1 MQCFIRDQTNTGWE
15 FFDNPLAVLIA
26 TKAEEVRPVLDQVE
40 TATQQGYQ
48 CVGYVAYEA
57 ASALDTS
64 LAVHPST
71 QPLAVFGIFKS
82 CQRLTTLPSNKPSA
96 AWLRPVMS
104 CEHYTNKIQTIKT
117 LLAHGES
124 YQVNLTHTL
133 QGTYEGEPLDLFAAL
148 YAAQPTAYAAF
159 LHLNDLAI
167 ASVSPEL
174 FFCLDGDQIT
184 TQPMK
189 GTAPRA
195 SNAEEDLANKHALEN
210 SEKDRSENIM
220 IVDMIRNDLGRICQ
234 PGTITADN
242 LFSIESLP
250 TVWQQ
255 TSSVTGKTDAR
266 FSDILSTLFPC
277 ASITGAPKKR
287 TMEIINAL
295 EDDARGVYTGCI
307 GILKPDRSMRFS
319 VAIRTLVLETDTR
332 SASYGIGGGIVWDSA
347 PLSEWQ
353 ESLDKSKLLNGVS
366 PMLLETM
373 KYDPSDGVVLL
384 DRHINRLIAAANTH
398 AYPLNPTQAKELV
411 QRFSA
416 TEKMKLRLLA
426 DRSGRL
432 SLESS
437 DFPPIKTVFRLGLA
451 DAPIQREDF
460 RLRTKT
466 TQRTLYDQNRGARLD
481 IDDVILW
488 NEDNE
493 LTETTIFN
501 LYLKIQGVLYTPAL
515 PSGLLPGVYREHLL
529 ALGAAKERVLSVE
542 DLYKADGLYVSNAVR
557 GLCPAV
563 LVSHGFPGLSP

>member
-1 MQCFIRDQTNTGWE
+1 MQCFIRDQADTGWE

-26 TKAEEVRPVLDQVE
+26 TKAEEVRSVLDQVE

-71 QPLAVFGIFKS
+71 RPLAVFGIFKS

-96 AWLRPVMS
+96 VWLRPVMS
-104 CEHYTNKIQTIKT
+104 CEQYTSKIQAIKT
-117 LLAHGES
+117 RLAHGES

-133 QGTYEGEPLDLFAAL
+133 QGTYEGEPLDLFATL
-148 YAAQPTAYAAF
+148 YDAQPTAYAAF

-195 SNAEEDLANKHALEN
+195 PNAEEDLANKRALEN

-242 LFSIESLP
+242 LFAIESLP

-255 TSSVTGKTDAR
+255 TSSVSGKTEAR

-295 EDDARGVYTGCI
+295 EDDARGIYTGCI
-307 GILKPDRSMRFS
+307 GVLKPDRSMRFS
-319 VAIRTLVLETDTR
+319 VAIRTLVLDTDTR

-373 KYDPSDGVVLL
+373 KYDPRDGVVLL
-384 DRHINRLIAAANTH
+384 DRHINRLIAAASTH

-411 QRFSA
+411 QCFSA
-416 TEKMKLRLLA
+416 TEKRKLRLLA

-437 DFPPIKTVFRLGLA
+437 DFPPIKAVFRLGLA

-481 IDDVILW
+481 IDDVILF

-493 LTETTIFN
+493 ITETTIFN

-529 ALGAAKERVLSVE
+529 ALGAAKERVLSVQ
-542 DLYKADGLYVSNAVR
+542 DLSKAEGLYVSNAVR
-557 GLCPAV
+557 GLCPAI
-563 LVSHGFPGLSP
+563 LVPLN

>member
-1 MQCFIRDQTNTGWE
+1 MQCFIRDQADTGWE

-26 TKAEEVRPVLDQVE
+26 TKAEEVRSVLDQVE

-64 LAVHPST
+64 LTVHPSKR
-71 QPLAVFGIFKS
+71 PLAVFGIFKS

-96 AWLRPVMS
+96 VWLRPVMS
-104 CEHYTNKIQTIKT
+104 CEQYTSKIQAIKT

-133 QGTYEGEPLDLFAAL
+133 QGTYEGEPLDLFATL
-148 YAAQPTAYAAF
+148 YDAQPTAYAAF
-159 LHLNDLAI
+159 LQLNDLAI

-242 LFSIESLP
+242 LFAIESLP

-255 TSSVTGKTDAR
+255 TSSVSGKTEAR

-295 EDDARGVYTGCI
+295 EDDARGIYTGCI
-307 GILKPDRSMRFS
+307 GVLKPNRSMRFS
-319 VAIRTLVLETDTR
+319 VAIRTLVLDTDTR

-373 KYDPSDGVVLL
+373 KYDPRDGVVLL
-384 DRHINRLIAAANTH
+384 DRHINRLVAAASTH

-416 TEKMKLRLLA
+416 TEKRKLRLLA

-437 DFPPIKTVFRLGLA
+437 DFPPIKAVFRLGLA

-481 IDDVILW
+481 IDDVILF

-493 LTETTIFN
+493 ITETTIFN

-529 ALGAAKERVLSVE
+529 ALGAAKERVLSVQ
-542 DLYKADGLYVSNAVR
+542 DLSKAEGLYVSNAVR
-557 GLCPAV
+557 GLCPAI
-563 LVSHGFPGLSP
+563 LVPLN

>member
-1 MQCFIRDQTNTGWE
+1 MQCFIRDQANTGWE

-26 TKAEEVRPVLDQVE
+26 TKAEEVRSVLDQVE

-71 QPLAVFGIFKS
+71 RPLAVFGIFKS

-96 AWLRPVMS
+96 VWLRPVMS
-104 CEHYTNKIQTIKT
+104 CEQYTSKIQAIKT
-117 LLAHGES
+117 RLAHGES

-133 QGTYEGEPLDLFAAL
+133 QGTYEGEPLDLFATL
-148 YAAQPTAYAAF
+148 YDAQPTAYAAF

-195 SNAEEDLANKHALEN
+195 PNAEEDLANKRALEN

-242 LFSIESLP
+242 LFAIESLP

-255 TSSVTGKTDAR
+255 TSSVSGKTEAR
-266 FSDILSTLFPC
+266 FSDILSNLFPC

-295 EDDARGVYTGCI
+295 EDDARGIYTGCI
-307 GILKPDRSMRFS
+307 GVLKPDRSMRFS
-319 VAIRTLVLETDTR
+319 VAIRTLVLDTDTR

-373 KYDPSDGVVLL
+373 KYDPRDGVVLL
-384 DRHINRLIAAANTH
+384 DRHINRLIAAASTH

-411 QRFSA
+411 QCFSA
-416 TEKMKLRLLA
+416 TEKRKLRLLA

-432 SLESS
+432 SLESN

-481 IDDVILW
+481 IDDVILF

-493 LTETTIFN
+493 ITETTIFN

-529 ALGAAKERVLSVE
+529 ALGAAKELS
-542 DLYKADGLYVSNAVR
+542 LI
-557 GLCPAV
+557 
-563 LVSHGFPGLSP
+563 HI

>member
-1 MQCFIRDQTNTGWE
+1 MQCFIRDQANTGWE

-26 TKAEEVRPVLDQVE
+26 TKAEEVRSVLDQVE

-64 LAVHPST
+64 LAVHPSKR
-71 QPLAVFGIFKS
+71 PLAVFGIFKS

-96 AWLRPVMS
+96 VWLRPVMS
-104 CEHYTNKIQTIKT
+104 CEQYTSKIQAIKT

-133 QGTYEGEPLDLFAAL
+133 QGSYEGEPLDLFATL
-148 YAAQPTAYAAF
+148 YDAQPTAYAAF
-159 LHLNDLAI
+159 LHLNDLTI

-242 LFSIESLP
+242 LFAIESLP

-255 TSSVTGKTDAR
+255 TSSVSGKTEAR

-295 EDDARGVYTGCI
+295 EDDARGIYTGCI
-307 GILKPDRSMRFS
+307 GVLKPNRSMRFS
-319 VAIRTLVLETDTR
+319 VAIRTLVLDTDTR

-373 KYDPSDGVVLL
+373 KYDPRDGVVLL
-384 DRHINRLIAAANTH
+384 DRHINRLIDAANTH

-416 TEKMKLRLLA
+416 TEKRKLRLRA

-432 SLESS
+432 SLESN

-481 IDDVILW
+481 IDDVILF

-493 LTETTIFN
+493 ITETTIFN

-529 ALGAAKERVLSVE
+529 ALGAAKERVLSVQ
-542 DLYKADGLYVSNAVR
+542 DLSKAEGLYVSNAVR
-557 GLCPAV
+557 GLCPAI
-563 LVSHGFPGLSP
+563 LVPLN

>member
-1 MQCFIRDQTNTGWE
+1 MQCFIRDQANTGWE

-26 TKAEEVRPVLDQVE
+26 TKAEEVRSVLDQVE

-64 LAVHPST
+64 LTVHPST
-71 QPLAVFGIFKS
+71 RPLAVFGIFKS

-96 AWLRPVMS
+96 VWLRPVMS
-104 CEHYTNKIQTIKT
+104 CEQYSSKIQAIKT

-133 QGTYEGEPLDLFAAL
+133 QGTYEGEPLDLFATL
-148 YAAQPTAYAAF
+148 YDAQPTAYAAF

-242 LFSIESLP
+242 LFAIESLP

-255 TSSVTGKTDAR
+255 TSSVSGKTEAR

-295 EDDARGVYTGCI
+295 EDDARGIYTGCI
-307 GILKPDRSMRFS
+307 GVLKPDRSMRFS
-319 VAIRTLVLETDTR
+319 VAIRTLVLDTDTR

-373 KYDPSDGVVLL
+373 KYDPRDGVVLL
-384 DRHINRLIAAANTH
+384 DRHINRLIAAASTH

-411 QRFSA
+411 QCFSA
-416 TEKMKLRLLA
+416 TEKRKLRLLA

-432 SLESS
+432 SLESN

-481 IDDVILW
+481 IDDVILF

-493 LTETTIFN
+493 ITETTIFN

-529 ALGAAKERVLSVE
+529 ALGAAKERVLSVQ
-542 DLYKADGLYVSNAVR
+542 DLSKAEGLYVSNAVR
-557 GLCPAV
+557 GLCPAI
-563 LVSHGFPGLSP
+563 LVPLN

>member
-82 CQRLTTLPSNKPSA
+82 CQRLTTLRSNKPSA

-319 VAIRTLVLETDTR
+319 VAIRTLVLEADTR
-332 SASYGIGGGIVWDSA
+332 AASYGIGGGIVWDSA

-353 ESLDKSKLLNGVS
+353 ESLDKSRLLNGVS

-563 LVSHGFPGLSP
+563 LVSHGFPGLGP

>member
-1 MQCFIRDQTNTGWE
+1 MQCFIRDQANTGWE

-26 TKAEEVRPVLDQVE
+26 TKAEEVRSVLDQVE

-64 LAVHPST
+64 LTVHPST
-71 QPLAVFGIFKS
+71 QPLAVFGIFTS

-96 AWLRPVMS
+96 VWLRPVMS
-104 CEHYTNKIQTIKT
+104 CEQYTSKIQAIKT

-133 QGTYEGEPLDLFAAL
+133 QGTYEGEPLDLFATL
-148 YAAQPTAYAAF
+148 YDAQPTAYAAF
-159 LHLNDLAI
+159 LQLNDLAI

-195 SNAEEDLANKHALEN
+195 VNAEEDLANKHALES

-242 LFSIESLP
+242 LFAIESLP

-255 TSSVTGKTDAR
+255 TSSVSGKTEAR

-307 GILKPDRSMRFS
+307 GVLKPDRSMRFS
-319 VAIRTLVLETDTR
+319 VAIRTLVLDTDTR

-373 KYDPSDGVVLL
+373 KYDPRDGVVLL
-384 DRHINRLIAAANTH
+384 DRHINRLIDAANTH

-416 TEKMKLRLLA
+416 TEKRKLRLLA

-432 SLESS
+432 SLESN

-481 IDDVILW
+481 IDDVILF

-493 LTETTIFN
+493 ITETTIFN

-529 ALGAAKERVLSVE
+529 ALGAAKERVLSVQ
-542 DLYKADGLYVSNAVR
+542 DLSKAEGLYVSNAVR
-557 GLCPAV
+557 GLCPAI
-563 LVSHGFPGLSP
+563 LVPLN

>member
-1 MQCFIRDQTNTGWE
+1 MQCFIRDQANTGWE

-26 TKAEEVRPVLDQVE
+26 TKAEEVRSVLDQVE

-64 LAVHPST
+64 LTVHPST
-71 QPLAVFGIFKS
+71 QPLAVFGIFTS

-96 AWLRPVMS
+96 VWLRPVMS
-104 CEHYTNKIQTIKT
+104 CEQYTSKIQAIKT

-133 QGTYEGEPLDLFAAL
+133 QGTYEGEPLDLFATL
-148 YAAQPTAYAAF
+148 YDAQPTAYAAF
-159 LHLNDLAI
+159 LQLNDLAI

-195 SNAEEDLANKHALEN
+195 VNAEEDLANKHALES

-242 LFSIESLP
+242 LFAIESLP

-255 TSSVTGKTDAR
+255 TSSVSGKTEAR

-295 EDDARGVYTGCI
+295 EDDARGIYTGCI
-307 GILKPDRSMRFS
+307 GVLKPDRSMRFS
-319 VAIRTLVLETDTR
+319 VAIRTLVLDTDTR

-373 KYDPSDGVVLL
+373 KYDPRDGVVLL
-384 DRHINRLIAAANTH
+384 DRHINRLIDAANTH

-416 TEKMKLRLLA
+416 TEKRKLRLLA

-432 SLESS
+432 SLESN

-481 IDDVILW
+481 IDDVILF

-493 LTETTIFN
+493 ITETTIFN

-529 ALGAAKERVLSVE
+529 ALGAAKERVLSVQ
-542 DLYKADGLYVSNAVR
+542 DLSKAEGLYVSNAVR
-557 GLCPAV
+557 GLCPAI
-563 LVSHGFPGLSP
+563 LVPLN

>member
-353 ESLDKSKLLNGVS
+353 ESLDKSRLLNGVS

-466 TQRTLYDQNRGARLD
+466 TQRSLYDQNRGARLD

>member
-1 MQCFIRDQTNTGWE
+1 MQCFIRDQANTGWE

-26 TKAEEVRPVLDQVE
+26 TKAEEVRSVLDQVE

-71 QPLAVFGIFKS
+71 QPLAVFGIFTS

-96 AWLRPVMS
+96 VWLRPVMS
-104 CEHYTNKIQTIKT
+104 CEQYTSKIQAIKT

-133 QGTYEGEPLDLFAAL
+133 QGTYEGEPLDLFATL
-148 YAAQPTAYAAF
+148 YDAQPTAYAAF
-159 LHLNDLAI
+159 LQLNDLAI

-195 SNAEEDLANKHALEN
+195 VNAEEDLANKHALES

-242 LFSIESLP
+242 LFAIESLP

-255 TSSVTGKTDAR
+255 TSSVSGKTEAR

-295 EDDARGVYTGCI
+295 EDDARGIYTGCI
-307 GILKPDRSMRFS
+307 GVLKPNRSMRFS
-319 VAIRTLVLETDTR
+319 VAIRTLVLDTDTR

-373 KYDPSDGVVLL
+373 KYDPRDGVVLL
-384 DRHINRLIAAANTH
+384 DRHINRLIDAANTH

-416 TEKMKLRLLA
+416 TEKRKLRLLA

-432 SLESS
+432 SLESN

-481 IDDVILW
+481 IDDVILF

-493 LTETTIFN
+493 ITETTIFN

-529 ALGAAKERVLSVE
+529 ALGAAKERVLSVQ
-542 DLYKADGLYVSNAVR
+542 DLSKAEGLYVSNAVR
-557 GLCPAV
+557 GLCPAI
-563 LVSHGFPGLSP
+563 LVPLN

>member
-1 MQCFIRDQTNTGWE
+1 MQCFIRDQANTGWE

-26 TKAEEVRPVLDQVE
+26 TKAEEVRSVLDQVE

-64 LAVHPST
+64 LTVHPSKR
-71 QPLAVFGIFKS
+71 PLAVFGIFTS

-96 AWLRPVMS
+96 VWLRPVMS
-104 CEHYTNKIQTIKT
+104 CEQYTSKIQAIKT

-133 QGTYEGEPLDLFAAL
+133 QGSYEGEPLDLFATL
-148 YAAQPTAYAAF
+148 YDAQPTAYAAF

-242 LFSIESLP
+242 LFAIESLP

-255 TSSVTGKTDAR
+255 TSSVSGKTEAR

-307 GILKPDRSMRFS
+307 GVLKPDRSMRFS
-319 VAIRTLVLETDTR
+319 VAIRTLVLDTDTR

-373 KYDPSDGVVLL
+373 KYDPRDGVVLL
-384 DRHINRLIAAANTH
+384 DRHINRLVAAASTH

-416 TEKMKLRLLA
+416 TEKRKLRLLA

-437 DFPPIKTVFRLGLA
+437 DFPPIKAVFRLGLA

-481 IDDVILW
+481 IDDVILF

-493 LTETTIFN
+493 ITETTIFN

-529 ALGAAKERVLSVE
+529 ALGAATLRVLSVQ
-542 DLYKADGLYVSNAVR
+542 DLSKAEGLYVSNAVR
-557 GLCPAV
+557 GLCPAI
-563 LVSHGFPGLSP
+563 LVPLN

>member
-1 MQCFIRDQTNTGWE
+1 MQCFIRDQANTGWE

-26 TKAEEVRPVLDQVE
+26 TKAEEVRSVLDQVE

-71 QPLAVFGIFKS
+71 QPLAVFGIFTS

-96 AWLRPVMS
+96 VWLRPVMS
-104 CEHYTNKIQTIKT
+104 CEQYSSKIQAIKT

-133 QGTYEGEPLDLFAAL
+133 QGTYEGEPLDLFATL
-148 YAAQPTAYAAF
+148 YDAQPTAYAAF
-159 LHLNDLAI
+159 LQLNDLAI

-195 SNAEEDLANKHALEN
+195 VNAEEDLANKHALES

-242 LFSIESLP
+242 LFAIESLP

-255 TSSVTGKTDAR
+255 TSSVSGKTEAR

-277 ASITGAPKKR
+277 ASITGAPKMR

-307 GILKPDRSMRFS
+307 GVLKPDRSMRFS
-319 VAIRTLVLETDTR
+319 VAIRTLVLDTDTR

-373 KYDPSDGVVLL
+373 KYDPRDGVVLL
-384 DRHINRLIAAANTH
+384 DRHINRLVDAANTH

-411 QRFSA
+411 QCFSA
-416 TEKMKLRLLA
+416 TEKRKLRLLA

-432 SLESS
+432 SLESN

-481 IDDVILW
+481 IDDVILF

-493 LTETTIFN
+493 ITETTIFN

-529 ALGAAKERVLSVE
+529 ALGAAKERVLSVQ
-542 DLYKADGLYVSNAVR
+542 DLSKAEGLYVSNAVR
-557 GLCPAV
+557 GLCPAI
-563 LVSHGFPGLSP
+563 LVPLN

>member
-1 MQCFIRDQTNTGWE
+1 MQCFIRDQADTGWE

-26 TKAEEVRPVLDQVE
+26 TKAEEVRSVLDQVE

-64 LAVHPST
+64 LTVHPSKR
-71 QPLAVFGIFKS
+71 PLAVFGIFTS

-96 AWLRPVMS
+96 VWLRPVMS
-104 CEHYTNKIQTIKT
+104 CEQYTSKIQAIKT

-133 QGTYEGEPLDLFAAL
+133 QGTYEGEPLDLFATL
-148 YAAQPTAYAAF
+148 YDAQPTAYAAF
-159 LHLNDLAI
+159 LQLNDLAI

-195 SNAEEDLANKHALEN
+195 VNAEEDLANKHALES

-242 LFSIESLP
+242 LFAIESLP

-255 TSSVTGKTDAR
+255 TSSVSGKTEAR

-295 EDDARGVYTGCI
+295 EDDARGIYTGCI
-307 GILKPDRSMRFS
+307 GVLKPNRSMRFS
-319 VAIRTLVLETDTR
+319 VAIRTLVLDTDTR

-373 KYDPSDGVVLL
+373 KYDPRDGVVLL
-384 DRHINRLIAAANTH
+384 DRHINRLVAAASTH

-416 TEKMKLRLLA
+416 TEKRKLRLLA

-437 DFPPIKTVFRLGLA
+437 DFPPIKAVFRLGLA

-481 IDDVILW
+481 IDDVILF

-493 LTETTIFN
+493 ITETTIFN

-529 ALGAAKERVLSVE
+529 ALGAAKERVLSVQ
-542 DLYKADGLYVSNAVR
+542 DLSKAEGLYVSNAVR
-557 GLCPAV
+557 GLCPAI
-563 LVSHGFPGLSP
+563 LVPLN

>member
-1 MQCFIRDQTNTGWE
+1 MQCFIRDQANTGWE
-15 FFDNPLAVLIA
+15 FFDNPLSVLIA
-26 TKAEEVRPVLDQVE
+26 TKAEEVRSVLDQVE

-71 QPLAVFGIFKS
+71 RPLAVFGIFKS

-96 AWLRPVMS
+96 VWLRPVMS
-104 CEHYTNKIQTIKT
+104 CEQYTSKIQAIKT
-117 LLAHGES
+117 RLAHGES

-133 QGTYEGEPLDLFAAL
+133 QGTYEGEPLDLFATL
-148 YAAQPTAYAAF
+148 YDAQPTAYAAF

-195 SNAEEDLANKHALEN
+195 PNAEEDLANKRALEN

-242 LFSIESLP
+242 LFAIESLP

-255 TSSVTGKTDAR
+255 TSSVSGKTEAR

-295 EDDARGVYTGCI
+295 EDDARGIYTGCI
-307 GILKPDRSMRFS
+307 GVLKPDRSMRFS
-319 VAIRTLVLETDTR
+319 VAIRTLVLDTDTR

-373 KYDPSDGVVLL
+373 KYDPRDGVVLL
-384 DRHINRLIAAANTH
+384 DRHINRLIAAASTH

-416 TEKMKLRLLA
+416 TEKRKLRLLA

-437 DFPPIKTVFRLGLA
+437 DFPPIKAVFRLGLA

-481 IDDVILW
+481 IDDVILF

-493 LTETTIFN
+493 ITETTIFN

-529 ALGAAKERVLSVE
+529 ALGAAKERVLSVQ
-542 DLYKADGLYVSNAVR
+542 DLSKAEGLYVSNAVR
-557 GLCPAV
+557 GLCPAI
-563 LVSHGFPGLSP
+563 LVPLN

>member
-319 VAIRTLVLETDTR
+319 VAIRTLVLDTDTR

-353 ESLDKSKLLNGVS
+353 ESLDKSRLLNGVS

-373 KYDPSDGVVLL
+373 KYDPIDGVVLL

-466 TQRTLYDQNRGARLD
+466 TQRSLYDQNRGARLD

-515 PSGLLPGVYREHLL
+515 PSGLLPGVYRAHLL

>member
-1 MQCFIRDQTNTGWE
+1 MQCFIRDQANTGWE

-26 TKAEEVRPVLDQVE
+26 TKAEEVRSVLDQVE

-64 LAVHPST
+64 LTVHPSKR
-71 QPLAVFGIFKS
+71 PLAVFGIFTS

-96 AWLRPVMS
+96 VWLRPVMS
-104 CEHYTNKIQTIKT
+104 CEQYTSKIQAIKT

-133 QGTYEGEPLDLFAAL
+133 QGTYEGEPLDLFATL
-148 YAAQPTAYAAF
+148 YDAQPTAYAAF
-159 LHLNDLAI
+159 LQLNDLAI

-195 SNAEEDLANKHALEN
+195 VNAEEDLANKHALES

-242 LFSIESLP
+242 LFAIESLP

-255 TSSVTGKTDAR
+255 TSSVSGKTEAR

-307 GILKPDRSMRFS
+307 GVLKPDRSMRFS
-319 VAIRTLVLETDTR
+319 VAIRTLVLDTDTR

-373 KYDPSDGVVLL
+373 KYDPRDGVVLL
-384 DRHINRLIAAANTH
+384 DRHINRLIAAASTH

-411 QRFSA
+411 QCFSA
-416 TEKMKLRLLA
+416 TEKRKLRLLA

-432 SLESS
+432 SLESN
-437 DFPPIKTVFRLGLA
+437 DFPPIKTVFRLALA

-481 IDDVILW
+481 IDDVILF

-493 LTETTIFN
+493 ITETTIFN

-529 ALGAAKERVLSVE
+529 ALGAAKERVLSVQ
-542 DLYKADGLYVSNAVR
+542 DLSKAEGLYVSNAVR
-557 GLCPAV
+557 GLCPAI
-563 LVSHGFPGLSP
+563 LVPLN

>member
-1 MQCFIRDQTNTGWE
+1 MQCFIRDQANTGWE

-26 TKAEEVRPVLDQVE
+26 TKAEEVRSVLDQVE

-64 LAVHPST
+64 LTVHPST
-71 QPLAVFGIFKS
+71 QPLAVFGIFTS

-96 AWLRPVMS
+96 VWLRPVMS
-104 CEHYTNKIQTIKT
+104 CEQYTSKIQAIKT

-133 QGTYEGEPLDLFAAL
+133 QGTYEGEPLDLFATL
-148 YAAQPTAYAAF
+148 YDAQPTAYAAF
-159 LHLNDLAI
+159 LQLNDLAI

-195 SNAEEDLANKHALEN
+195 VNAEEDLANKHALES

-242 LFSIESLP
+242 LFAIESLP

-255 TSSVTGKTDAR
+255 TSSVSGKTEAR

-295 EDDARGVYTGCI
+295 EDDARGIYTGCI
-307 GILKPDRSMRFS
+307 GVLKPDRSMRFS
-319 VAIRTLVLETDTR
+319 VAIRTLVLDTDTR

-373 KYDPSDGVVLL
+373 KYDPRDGVVLL
-384 DRHINRLIAAANTH
+384 DRHINRLIDAANTH

-416 TEKMKLRLLA
+416 TEKRKLRLRA

-432 SLESS
+432 SLESN

-481 IDDVILW
+481 IDDVILF

-493 LTETTIFN
+493 ITETTIFN

-529 ALGAAKERVLSVE
+529 ALGAAKERVLSVQ
-542 DLYKADGLYVSNAVR
+542 DLSKAEGLYVSNAVR
-557 GLCPAV
+557 GLCPAI
-563 LVSHGFPGLSP
+563 LVPLN

>member
-1 MQCFIRDQTNTGWE
+1 MQCFIRDQANTGWE
-15 FFDNPLAVLIA
+15 FFDNPLSVLIA
-26 TKAEEVRPVLDQVE
+26 TKAEEVRSVLDQVE

-71 QPLAVFGIFKS
+71 RPLAVFGIFKS

-96 AWLRPVMS
+96 VWLRPVMS
-104 CEHYTNKIQTIKT
+104 CEQYTSKIQAIKT
-117 LLAHGES
+117 RLAHGES

-133 QGTYEGEPLDLFAAL
+133 QGTYEGEPLDLFATL
-148 YAAQPTAYAAF
+148 YDAQPTAYAAF

-195 SNAEEDLANKHALEN
+195 PNAEEDLANKRALEN

-242 LFSIESLP
+242 LFAIESLP

-255 TSSVTGKTDAR
+255 TSSVSGKTEAR
-266 FSDILSTLFPC
+266 FSDILSNLFPC

-295 EDDARGVYTGCI
+295 EDDARGIYTGCI
-307 GILKPDRSMRFS
+307 GVLKPDRSMRFS
-319 VAIRTLVLETDTR
+319 VAIRTLVLDTDTR

-373 KYDPSDGVVLL
+373 KYDPRDGVVLL
-384 DRHINRLIAAANTH
+384 DRHINRLIAAASTH

-411 QRFSA
+411 QCFSA
-416 TEKMKLRLLA
+416 TEKRKLRLLA

-432 SLESS
+432 SLESN

-481 IDDVILW
+481 IDDVILF

-493 LTETTIFN
+493 ITETTIFN

-529 ALGAAKERVLSVE
+529 ALGAAKERVLSVQ
-542 DLYKADGLYVSNAVR
+542 DLSKAEGLYVSNAVR
-557 GLCPAV
+557 GLCPAI
-563 LVSHGFPGLSP
+563 LVPLN

>member
-1 MQCFIRDQTNTGWE
+1 MQCFIRDQANTGWE

-26 TKAEEVRPVLDQVE
+26 TKAEEVRSVLDQVE

-64 LAVHPST
+64 LAVHPSKR
-71 QPLAVFGIFKS
+71 PLAVFGIFKS

-96 AWLRPVMS
+96 VWLRPVMS
-104 CEHYTNKIQTIKT
+104 CEQYTSKIQAIKT

-133 QGTYEGEPLDLFAAL
+133 QGTYEGEPLDLFATL
-148 YAAQPTAYAAF
+148 YDAQPTAYAAF
-159 LHLNDLAI
+159 LQLNDLAI

-195 SNAEEDLANKHALEN
+195 VNAEEDLANKHALES

-242 LFSIESLP
+242 LFAIESLP

-255 TSSVTGKTDAR
+255 TSSVSGKTEAR

-295 EDDARGVYTGCI
+295 EDDARGIYTGCI
-307 GILKPDRSMRFS
+307 GVLKPDRSMRFS
-319 VAIRTLVLETDTR
+319 VAIRTLVLDTDTR

-373 KYDPSDGVVLL
+373 KYDPRDGVVLL
-384 DRHINRLIAAANTH
+384 DRHINRLIDAANTH

-416 TEKMKLRLLA
+416 TEKRKLRLLA

-437 DFPPIKTVFRLGLA
+437 DFPPIKAVFRLGLA
-451 DAPIQREDF
+451 HAPIQREDF

-481 IDDVILW
+481 IDDVILF

-493 LTETTIFN
+493 ITETTIFN

-529 ALGAAKERVLSVE
+529 ALGAAKERVLSVQ
-542 DLYKADGLYVSNAVR
+542 DLSKAEGLYVSNAVR
-557 GLCPAV
+557 GLCPAI
-563 LVSHGFPGLSP
+563 LVPLN

>member
-1 MQCFIRDQTNTGWE
+1 MQCFIRDQADTGWE

-26 TKAEEVRPVLDQVE
+26 TKAEEVRSVLDQVE

-64 LAVHPST
+64 LAVHPSKR
-71 QPLAVFGIFKS
+71 PLAVFGIFKS

-96 AWLRPVMS
+96 VWLRPVMS
-104 CEHYTNKIQTIKT
+104 CEQYTSKIQAIKT

-133 QGTYEGEPLDLFAAL
+133 QGSYEGEPLDLFATL
-148 YAAQPTAYAAF
+148 YDAQPTAYAAF
-159 LHLNDLAI
+159 LQLNDLAI

-195 SNAEEDLANKHALEN
+195 VNAEEDLANKHALES

-242 LFSIESLP
+242 LFAIESLP

-255 TSSVTGKTDAR
+255 TSSVSGKTEAR

-295 EDDARGVYTGCI
+295 EDDARGIYTGCI
-307 GILKPDRSMRFS
+307 GVLKPNRSMRFS
-319 VAIRTLVLETDTR
+319 VAIRTLVLDTDTR

-373 KYDPSDGVVLL
+373 KYDPRDGVVLL
-384 DRHINRLIAAANTH
+384 DRHINRLVAAASTH

-416 TEKMKLRLLA
+416 TEKRKLRLRA

-432 SLESS
+432 SLESN

-481 IDDVILW
+481 IDDVILF

-493 LTETTIFN
+493 ITETTIFN

-529 ALGAAKERVLSVE
+529 ALGAAKERVLSVQ
-542 DLYKADGLYVSNAVR
+542 DLSKAEGLYVSNAVR
-557 GLCPAV
+557 GLCPAI
-563 LVSHGFPGLSP
+563 LVPLN

>member
-1 MQCFIRDQTNTGWE
+1 MQCFIRDQADTGWE

-26 TKAEEVRPVLDQVE
+26 TKAEEVRSVLDQVE

-64 LAVHPST
+64 LTVHPSKR
-71 QPLAVFGIFKS
+71 PLAVFGIFTS

-96 AWLRPVMS
+96 VWLRPVMS
-104 CEHYTNKIQTIKT
+104 CEQYTSKIQAIKT

-133 QGTYEGEPLDLFAAL
+133 QGTYEGEPLDLFATL
-148 YAAQPTAYAAF
+148 YDAQPTAYAAF
-159 LHLNDLAI
+159 LQLNDLAI

-195 SNAEEDLANKHALEN
+195 SNAEEDLANKHALES

-242 LFSIESLP
+242 LFAIESLP

-255 TSSVTGKTDAR
+255 TSSVSGKTEAR

-295 EDDARGVYTGCI
+295 EDDARGIYTGCI
-307 GILKPDRSMRFS
+307 GVLKPNRSMRFS
-319 VAIRTLVLETDTR
+319 VAIRTLVLDTDTR

-373 KYDPSDGVVLL
+373 KYDPRDGVVLL
-384 DRHINRLIAAANTH
+384 DRHINRLVAAASTH

-416 TEKMKLRLLA
+416 TEKRKLRLRA

-432 SLESS
+432 SLESN
-437 DFPPIKTVFRLGLA
+437 DFPPIQTVFRLGLA

-481 IDDVILW
+481 IDDVILF

-493 LTETTIFN
+493 ITETTIFN

-529 ALGAAKERVLSVE
+529 ALGAAKERVLSVQ
-542 DLYKADGLYVSNAVR
+542 DLSKAEGLYVSNAVR
-557 GLCPAV
+557 GLCPAI
-563 LVSHGFPGLSP
+563 LVPLN

>member
-353 ESLDKSKLLNGVS
+353 ESLDKSRLLNGVS

-451 DAPIQREDF
+451 DAPIQRGDF

-501 LYLKIQGVLYTPAL
+501 LYLKIQGILYTPAL

>member
-1 MQCFIRDQTNTGWE
+1 MQCFIRDQADTGWE

-26 TKAEEVRPVLDQVE
+26 TKAEEVRSVLDQVE

-64 LAVHPST
+64 LTVHPSKR
-71 QPLAVFGIFKS
+71 PLAVFGIFKS

-96 AWLRPVMS
+96 VWLRPVMS
-104 CEHYTNKIQTIKT
+104 CEQYTSKIQAIKT

-133 QGTYEGEPLDLFAAL
+133 QGTYEGEPLDLFATL
-148 YAAQPTAYAAF
+148 YDAQPTAYAAF
-159 LHLNDLAI
+159 LQLNDLAI

-242 LFSIESLP
+242 LFAIESLP

-255 TSSVTGKTDAR
+255 TSSVSGKTEAR

-295 EDDARGVYTGCI
+295 EDDARGIYTGCI
-307 GILKPDRSMRFS
+307 GVLKPDRSMRFS
-319 VAIRTLVLETDTR
+319 VAIRTLVLDTDTR

-373 KYDPSDGVVLL
+373 KYDPRDGVVLL
-384 DRHINRLIAAANTH
+384 DRHINRLIDAANTH

-416 TEKMKLRLLA
+416 TEKRKLRLLA

-437 DFPPIKTVFRLGLA
+437 DFPPIKAVFRLGLA

-481 IDDVILW
+481 IDDVILF

-493 LTETTIFN
+493 ITETTIFN

-529 ALGAAKERVLSVE
+529 ALGAAKERVLSVQ
-542 DLYKADGLYVSNAVR
+542 DLSKAEGLYVSNAVR
-557 GLCPAV
+557 GLCPAI
-563 LVSHGFPGLSP
+563 LVPLN

>member
-1 MQCFIRDQTNTGWE
+1 MQCFIRDQANTGWE

-26 TKAEEVRPVLDQVE
+26 TKAEEVRSVLDQVE

-64 LAVHPST
+64 LTVHPST
-71 QPLAVFGIFKS
+71 QPLAVFGIFTS

-96 AWLRPVMS
+96 VWLRPVMS
-104 CEHYTNKIQTIKT
+104 CEQYSSKIQAIKT

-133 QGTYEGEPLDLFAAL
+133 QGTYEGEPLDLFATL
-148 YAAQPTAYAAF
+148 YDAQPTAYAAF
-159 LHLNDLAI
+159 LQLNDLAI

-195 SNAEEDLANKHALEN
+195 VNAEEDLANKHALES

-242 LFSIESLP
+242 LFAIESLP

-255 TSSVTGKTDAR
+255 TSSVSGKTEAR

-295 EDDARGVYTGCI
+295 EDDARGIYTGCI
-307 GILKPDRSMRFS
+307 GVLKPDRSMRFS
-319 VAIRTLVLETDTR
+319 VAIRTLVLDTDTR

-373 KYDPSDGVVLL
+373 KYDPRDGVVLL
-384 DRHINRLIAAANTH
+384 DRHINRLIAAASTH

-411 QRFSA
+411 QCFSA
-416 TEKMKLRLLA
+416 TEKRKLRLLA

-432 SLESS
+432 SLESN
-437 DFPPIKTVFRLGLA
+437 DFPPIKTVFRLALA

-481 IDDVILW
+481 IDDVILF

-493 LTETTIFN
+493 ITETTIFN

-529 ALGAAKERVLSVE
+529 ALGAAKERVLSVQ
-542 DLYKADGLYVSNAVR
+542 DLSKAEGLYVSNAVR
-557 GLCPAV
+557 GLCPAI
-563 LVSHGFPGLSP
+563 LVPLN

>member
-1 MQCFIRDQTNTGWE
+1 
-15 FFDNPLAVLIA
+15 
-26 TKAEEVRPVLDQVE
+26 
-40 TATQQGYQ
+40 
-48 CVGYVAYEA
+48 
-57 ASALDTS
+57 
-64 LAVHPST
+64 
-71 QPLAVFGIFKS
+71 
-82 CQRLTTLPSNKPSA
+82 
-96 AWLRPVMS
+96 MS
-104 CEHYTNKIQTIKT
+104 CEQYTSKIQAIKT

-133 QGTYEGEPLDLFAAL
+133 QGTYEGEPLDLFATL
-148 YAAQPTAYAAF
+148 YDAQPTAYAAF

-195 SNAEEDLANKHALEN
+195 VNAEEDLANKHALEN

-242 LFSIESLP
+242 LFAIESLP

-255 TSSVTGKTDAR
+255 TSSVSGKTEAR

-295 EDDARGVYTGCI
+295 EDDARGIYTGCI
-307 GILKPDRSMRFS
+307 GVLKPDRSMRFS
-319 VAIRTLVLETDTR
+319 VAIRTLVLDTDTR

-373 KYDPSDGVVLL
+373 KYDPRDGVVLL
-384 DRHINRLIAAANTH
+384 DRHINRLIAAASTH

-411 QRFSA
+411 QCFSA
-416 TEKMKLRLLA
+416 TEKRKLRLLA

-432 SLESS
+432 SLESN

-481 IDDVILW
+481 IDDVILF

-493 LTETTIFN
+493 ITETTIFN

-529 ALGAAKERVLSVE
+529 ALGAAKERVLSVQ
-542 DLYKADGLYVSNAVR
+542 DLSKAEGLYVSNAVR
-557 GLCPAV
+557 GLCPAI
-563 LVSHGFPGLSP
+563 LVPLN

>member
-1 MQCFIRDQTNTGWE
+1 MQCFIRDQANTGWE

-26 TKAEEVRPVLDQVE
+26 TKAEEVRSVLDQVE

-64 LAVHPST
+64 LTVHPST
-71 QPLAVFGIFKS
+71 QPLAVFGIFTS

-96 AWLRPVMS
+96 VWLRPVMS
-104 CEHYTNKIQTIKT
+104 CEQYTSKIQAIKT

-133 QGTYEGEPLDLFAAL
+133 QGTYEGEPLDLFATL
-148 YAAQPTAYAAF
+148 YDAQPTAYAAF
-159 LHLNDLAI
+159 LQLNDLAI

-195 SNAEEDLANKHALEN
+195 VNAEEDLANKHALES

-242 LFSIESLP
+242 LFAIESLP

-255 TSSVTGKTDAR
+255 TSSVSGKTEAR

-307 GILKPDRSMRFS
+307 GVLKPDRSMRFS
-319 VAIRTLVLETDTR
+319 VAIRTLVLDTDTR

-373 KYDPSDGVVLL
+373 KYDGHRYWD
-384 DRHINRLIAAANTH
+384 
-398 AYPLNPTQAKELV
+398 
-411 QRFSA
+411 
-416 TEKMKLRLLA
+416 LRLLFIIP
-426 DRSGRL
+426 RHIGRL
-432 SLESS
+432 IGPGPSRTEIVKRRQTHAMFYQRSS
-437 DFPPIKTVFRLGLA
+437 EYRLGV
-451 DAPIQREDF
+451 F
-460 RLRTKT
+460 
-466 TQRTLYDQNRGARLD
+466 
-481 IDDVILW
+481 
-488 NEDNE
+488 
-493 LTETTIFN
+493 
-501 LYLKIQGVLYTPAL
+501 
-515 PSGLLPGVYREHLL
+515 
-529 ALGAAKERVLSVE
+529 
-542 DLYKADGLYVSNAVR
+542 
-557 GLCPAV
+557 
-563 LVSHGFPGLSP
+563 

>member
-1 MQCFIRDQTNTGWE
+1 MQCFIRDQADTGWE

-26 TKAEEVRPVLDQVE
+26 TKAEEVRSVLDQVE

-64 LAVHPST
+64 LAVHPSKR
-71 QPLAVFGIFKS
+71 PLAVFGIFKS

-96 AWLRPVMS
+96 VWLRPVMS
-104 CEHYTNKIQTIKT
+104 CEQYTSKIQAIKT

-133 QGTYEGEPLDLFAAL
+133 QGTYEGEPLDLFATL
-148 YAAQPTAYAAF
+148 YDAQPTAYAAF

-242 LFSIESLP
+242 LFAIESLP

-255 TSSVTGKTDAR
+255 TSSVSGKTEAR

-295 EDDARGVYTGCI
+295 EDDARGIYTGCI
-307 GILKPDRSMRFS
+307 GVLKPDRSMRFS
-319 VAIRTLVLETDTR
+319 VAIRTLVLDTDTR

-373 KYDPSDGVVLL
+373 KYDPRDGVVLL
-384 DRHINRLIAAANTH
+384 DRHINRLIDAANTH

-416 TEKMKLRLLA
+416 TEKRKLRLLA

-432 SLESS
+432 SLESN

-451 DAPIQREDF
+451 DAPIQRKDF

-466 TQRTLYDQNRGARLD
+466 TQRTLYDQNRGVRLD
-481 IDDVILW
+481 IDDVILF

-493 LTETTIFN
+493 ITETTIFN

-529 ALGAAKERVLSVE
+529 ALGAAKERVLSVQ
-542 DLYKADGLYVSNAVR
+542 DLSKAEGLYVSNAVR
-557 GLCPAV
+557 GLCPAI
-563 LVSHGFPGLSP
+563 LVPLN

>member
-57 ASALDTS
+57 ASALDMS

-353 ESLDKSKLLNGVS
+353 ESLDKSRLLNGVS

>member
-1 MQCFIRDQTNTGWE
+1 MQCFIRDQANTGWE

-26 TKAEEVRPVLDQVE
+26 TKAEEVRSVLDQVE

-64 LAVHPST
+64 LTVHPST
-71 QPLAVFGIFKS
+71 QPLAVFGIFTS

-96 AWLRPVMS
+96 VWLRPVMS
-104 CEHYTNKIQTIKT
+104 CEQYTSKIQAIKT

-133 QGTYEGEPLDLFAAL
+133 QGTYEGEPLDLFATL
-148 YAAQPTAYAAF
+148 YDAQPTAYAAF
-159 LHLNDLAI
+159 LQLNDLAI

-195 SNAEEDLANKHALEN
+195 VNAEEDLANKHALES

-242 LFSIESLP
+242 LFAIESLP

-255 TSSVTGKTDAR
+255 TSSVSGKTEAR

-307 GILKPDRSMRFS
+307 GVLKPDRSMRFS
-319 VAIRTLVLETDTR
+319 VAIRTLVLDTDTR

-373 KYDPSDGVVLL
+373 KYDPRDGVVLL

-416 TEKMKLRLLA
+416 TEKRKLRLLA

-437 DFPPIKTVFRLGLA
+437 DFPPIKAVFRLGLA

-481 IDDVILW
+481 IDDVILF

-493 LTETTIFN
+493 ITETTIFN

-529 ALGAAKERVLSVE
+529 ALGAAKERVLSVQ
-542 DLYKADGLYVSNAVR
+542 DLSKAEGLYVSNAVR
-557 GLCPAV
+557 GLCPAI
-563 LVSHGFPGLSP
+563 LVPLN

>member
-1 MQCFIRDQTNTGWE
+1 MQCFIRNQANTGWE

-26 TKAEEVRPVLDQVE
+26 TKAHEVRSVLDQVE
-40 TATQQGYQ
+40 TATEQGSQ

-57 ASALDTS
+57 ASALDAS
-64 LAVHPST
+64 LAVHPSKR
-71 QPLAVFGIFKS
+71 PLAVFGIFKS
-82 CQRLTTLPSNKPSA
+82 CQRLTTLPSTKPSA
-96 AWLRPVMS
+96 AWLRPAMS
-104 CEHYTNKIQTIKT
+104 CEQYTSKIQKIKT
-117 LLAHGES
+117 LLAQGES

-133 QGTYEGEPLDLFAAL
+133 QGTYEGEPLDLFATL
-148 YAAQPTAYAAF
+148 YDAQPTAHAAF
-159 LHLNDLAI
+159 MRLNDFAI

-174 FFCLDGDQIT
+174 FFRLDGDRIT

-195 SNAEEDLANKHALEN
+195 SNAEEDLANKLALEN

-242 LFSIESLP
+242 LFAIEGLP

-255 TSSVTGKTDAR
+255 TSSVSGKTEAR
-266 FSDILSTLFPC
+266 LSDILSTLFPC

-287 TMEIINAL
+287 TMEIINVL
-295 EDDARGVYTGCI
+295 EDDARGIYTGCI
-307 GILKPDRSMRFS
+307 GVLKPDRSMRFS
-319 VAIRTLVLETDTR
+319 VAIRTLVLDTDTG

-353 ESLDKSKLLNGVS
+353 ESLDKSRLLNGVS

-373 KYDPSDGVVLL
+373 KYDPSDGVLLL
-384 DRHINRLIAAANTH
+384 DRHINRLIAAASTH
-398 AYPLNPTQAKELV
+398 AYPLDPSQAKELV

-416 TEKMKLRLLA
+416 TKKRKLRLLA

-451 DAPIQREDF
+451 DAPIKREDF

-466 TQRTLYDQNRGARLD
+466 TQRNLYDQNRGARLD

-493 LTETTIFN
+493 ITETTIFN
-501 LYLKIQGVLYTPAL
+501 LYLKIQGILYTPAL
-515 PSGLLPGVYREHLL
+515 TSGLLPGVYREHLL
-529 ALGAAKERVLSVE
+529 TLGAAKERVLSVE
-542 DLYKADGLYVSNAVR
+542 DLSKAEGLYVSNAVR
-557 GLCPAV
+557 GLCPAIIV
-563 LVSHGFPGLSP
+563 PLNSSP

>member
-1 MQCFIRDQTNTGWE
+1 MQCFIRDQADTGWE

-26 TKAEEVRPVLDQVE
+26 TKAEEVRSVLDQVE

-71 QPLAVFGIFKS
+71 RPLAVFGIFKS

-96 AWLRPVMS
+96 VWLRPVMS
-104 CEHYTNKIQTIKT
+104 CEQYTSKIQAIKT
-117 LLAHGES
+117 RLAHGES

-133 QGTYEGEPLDLFAAL
+133 QGTYEGEPLDLFATL
-148 YAAQPTAYAAF
+148 YDAQPTAYAAF

-242 LFSIESLP
+242 LFAIESLP

-255 TSSVTGKTDAR
+255 TSSVSGKTEAR

-295 EDDARGVYTGCI
+295 EDDARGIYTGCI
-307 GILKPDRSMRFS
+307 GVLKPDRSMRFS
-319 VAIRTLVLETDTR
+319 VAIRTLVLDTDTR

-373 KYDPSDGVVLL
+373 KYDPRDGVVLL
-384 DRHINRLIAAANTH
+384 ERHINRLIAAASTH

-411 QRFSA
+411 QCFSA
-416 TEKMKLRLLA
+416 TEKRKLRLLA

-481 IDDVILW
+481 IDDVILF

-493 LTETTIFN
+493 ITETTIFN

-515 PSGLLPGVYREHLL
+515 PSGFLPGVYREHLL
-529 ALGAAKERVLSVE
+529 ALGAAKERVLSVQ
-542 DLYKADGLYVSNAVR
+542 DLSKAEGLYVSNAVR
-557 GLCPAV
+557 GLCPAI
-563 LVSHGFPGLSP
+563 LVPLN

>member
-1 MQCFIRDQTNTGWE
+1 MQCFIRDQANTGWE

-26 TKAEEVRPVLDQVE
+26 TKAEEVRSVLDQVE

-71 QPLAVFGIFKS
+71 QPLAVFGIFTS

-96 AWLRPVMS
+96 VWLRPVMS
-104 CEHYTNKIQTIKT
+104 CEQYTSKIQAIKT

-133 QGTYEGEPLDLFAAL
+133 QGTYEGEPLDLFATL
-148 YAAQPTAYAAF
+148 YDAQPTAYAAF
-159 LHLNDLAI
+159 LQLNDLAI

-195 SNAEEDLANKHALEN
+195 VNAEEDLANKHALES

-242 LFSIESLP
+242 LFAIESLP

-255 TSSVTGKTDAR
+255 TSSVSGKTEAR

-295 EDDARGVYTGCI
+295 EDDARGIYTGCI
-307 GILKPDRSMRFS
+307 GVLKPDRSMRFS
-319 VAIRTLVLETDTR
+319 VAIRTLVLDTDTR

-373 KYDPSDGVVLL
+373 KYDPRDGVVLL
-384 DRHINRLIAAANTH
+384 DRHINRLIDAANTH

-416 TEKMKLRLLA
+416 TEKRKLRLRA

-432 SLESS
+432 SLESN

-481 IDDVILW
+481 IDDVILF

-493 LTETTIFN
+493 ITETTIFN

-529 ALGAAKERVLSVE
+529 ALGAAKERVLSVQ
-542 DLYKADGLYVSNAVR
+542 DLSKAEGLYVSNAVR
-557 GLCPAV
+557 GLCPAI
-563 LVSHGFPGLSP
+563 LVPLN

>member
-1 MQCFIRDQTNTGWE
+1 MQCFIRDQADTGWE

-26 TKAEEVRPVLDQVE
+26 TKAEEVRSVLDQVE

-71 QPLAVFGIFKS
+71 RPLAVFGIFKS

-96 AWLRPVMS
+96 VWLRPVMS
-104 CEHYTNKIQTIKT
+104 CEQYTSKIQAIKT
-117 LLAHGES
+117 RLAHGES

-133 QGTYEGEPLDLFAAL
+133 QGTYEGEPLDLFATL
-148 YAAQPTAYAAF
+148 YDAQPTAYAAF

-195 SNAEEDLANKHALEN
+195 PNAEEDLANKHALEN

-242 LFSIESLP
+242 LFAIESLP

-255 TSSVTGKTDAR
+255 TSSVSGKTEAR

-295 EDDARGVYTGCI
+295 EDDARGIYTGCI
-307 GILKPDRSMRFS
+307 GVLKPDRSMRFS
-319 VAIRTLVLETDTR
+319 VAIRTLVLDTDTR

-373 KYDPSDGVVLL
+373 KYDPRDGVVLL
-384 DRHINRLIAAANTH
+384 DRHINRLIAAASTH

-411 QRFSA
+411 QCFSA
-416 TEKMKLRLLA
+416 TEKRKLRLLA

-481 IDDVILW
+481 IDDVILF

-493 LTETTIFN
+493 ITETTIFN

-529 ALGAAKERVLSVE
+529 ALGAAKERVLSVQ
-542 DLYKADGLYVSNAVR
+542 DLSKAEGLYVSNAVR
-557 GLCPAV
+557 GLCPAI
-563 LVSHGFPGLSP
+563 LVPLN